1 MDRRGAVSYAD
12 VSLDCHPWLTAGE
25 RSAGVKVPICWAE
38 LTTAEL
44 MDLITLAAQEEL
56 KRWEE
61 KTADAR
67 RCTHRPTI
75 DPGVTQVGVPIA
87 GVQKPTIRTFTVKGE
102 EENEGLLP
110 QIP

>member
-1 MDRRGAVSYAD
+1 MDRRGALSYAD

-25 RSAGVKVPICWAE
+25 RRTVVKVLICWAQ

-67 RCTHRPTI
+67 RCAHREAL
-75 DPGVTQVGVPIA
+75 DRAVTLV
-87 GVQKPTIRTFTVKGE
+87 TR
-102 EENEGLLP
+102 
-110 QIP
+110 

>member
-25 RSAGVKVPICWAE
+25 RSAVVKVPICWAE

-75 DPGVTQVGVPIA
+75 DPGVMQV
-87 GVQKPTIRTFTVKGE
+87 TR
-102 EENEGLLP
+102 
-110 QIP
+110 